1 MTRTR
6 VAAFTPGPP
15 RRTGGAVYAG
25 ALLPA
30 LAEHV
35 DVVAVAPD
43 PVEWD
48 GPTIP
53 PDEFDPGAH
62 DVVLHFLADNPDHH
76 FAYRSALRWGGVVVC
91 HEVSIPHLLGSVP
104 ADEALDLAAQ
114 LGAEGAA
121 AVAHRRARGLVTHQE
136 AYLLQVLGRPL
147 RRAEAAVV
155 HSRFSRFVVEAEI
168 PGLPVHHVPSHTG
181 AVPTD
186 LEPKAALRR
195 RLGLDPDR
203 FLVGLFGFLGGHKRV
218 AETLQAVADA
228 VPLARAAGIELGL
241 VLVGEAVMD
250 DLAGTLAALG
260 LTDRAVVRTSVDDR
274 SFFEHMAAID
284 TLVCL
289 RYPTLGETSATML
302 QAMAL
307 GQPVVTSDH
316 AQFAEER
323 AAIRI
328 PADEGE
334 RAALARALV
343 VLATCPE
350 CRATATEASLRR
362 AAECTLEAATAAYLG
377 VVESVLRAR

>member
-1 MTRTR
+1 VTRTR

-15 RRTGGAVYAG
+15 KRTGGAVYAG
-25 ALLPA
+25 VLLPA
-30 LAEHV
+30 LADHV

-43 PVEWD
+43 PVDWD

-53 PDEFDPGAH
+53 PADFRPDDH
-62 DVVLHFLADNPDHH
+62 DVVLHFLADNTDHL
-76 FAYRSALRWGGVVVC
+76 FAYRSALQWGGVVVC
-91 HEVSIPHLLGSVP
+91 HELSLPHLLGSTP
-104 ADEALDLAAQ
+104 ADEALDLAEQ

-121 AVAHRRARGLVTHQE
+121 GVAHRRSRGLNTHQE

-147 RRAEAAVV
+147 RQAEAAVV
-155 HSRFSRFVVEAEI
+155 HSRFSKFVVEAEV

-181 AVPTD
+181 AVPSD
-186 LEPKAALRR
+186 LEPKAALRQ

-218 AETLQAVADA
+218 TETLQAVADA
-228 VPLARAAGIELGL
+228 VPLARARGVEVGL
-241 VLVGEAVMD
+241 VLVGDAVMA
-250 DLAGTLAALG
+250 DLAGTLAGLG
-260 LTDRAVVRTSVDDR
+260 LTDRAIVRTSVDER
-274 SFFEHMAAID
+274 SFFEHMAAVD
-284 TLVCL
+284 TLVTL

-307 GQPVVTSDH
+307 GQPVITSDH

-328 PADEGE
+328 PPDEGE
-334 RAALARALV
+334 RATLARALV
-343 VLATCPE
+343 VLATCPQCASTAAE
-350 CRATATEASLRR
+350 TSRAR
-362 AAECTLEAATAAYLG
+362 ARECTLEATTAGYLG